1 MGSDPTY
8 GNCLARS
15 HNIRLQINTLD
26 TNKTLRHTP
35 SNRTIRPPTRRQLL
49 CLPRNSTL
57 NLPITRQTRKQMN
70 ETQRI
75 IQITQSIRKPGIT
88 LPHKMMQRI
97 LGSQRF
103 LPASLIL
110 LMTIGTP
117 TNFLHEGAELTE
129 FIQQRLMSQRL
140 DILNMIKHL
149 PLFVL
154 GSLLGL
160 TGIHS
165 LENAQAAKVTE
176 GNLQFL
182 EDLGTSNKG
191 GVESGV
197 VAFTDLSHAGE
208 FLLLGAAG
216 VDGGLDGLF
225 LRAAFDAVTH
235 FDVVV
240 CY

>member
-1 MGSDPTY
+1 M
-8 GNCLARS
+8 R
-15 HNIRLQINTLD
+15 
-26 TNKTLRHTP
+26 
-35 SNRTIRPPTRRQLL
+35 
-49 CLPRNSTL
+49 
-57 NLPITRQTRKQMN
+57 
-70 ETQRI
+70 
-75 IQITQSIRKPGIT
+75 
-88 LPHKMMQRI
+88 
-97 LGSQRF
+97 
-103 LPASLIL
+103 
-110 LMTIGTP
+110 
-117 TNFLHEGAELTE
+117 
-129 FIQQRLMSQRL
+129 QRL

-182 EDLGTSNKG
+182 EDLGTPDEG

-235 FDVVV
+235 LDVVV